1 MSYFYYDGPNS
12 PMNAHVHTLFQ
23 VPLFEFPCFVDNQ
36 QEKIKLDAL
45 PNGNYILRL
54 KENFD
59 YKKMMFNL
67 NR

>member
-1 MSYFYYDGPNS
+1 MIQN
-12 PMNAHVHTLFQ
+12 TI
-23 VPLFEFPCFVDNQ
+23 NQ

-59 YKKMMFNL
+59 YKK
-67 NR
+67 R